1 MKQKHQQ
8 PQTRNPFAIYE
19 KGGRFYIAPGCCY
32 PNELPE
38 FRCANKDWKI
48 LSTFNP
54 NRLKIQS
61 TCGVVMEDDYQSLV
75 KRILNRTY
83 TSL

>member
-1 MKQKHQQ
+1 MKANKQIQK
-8 PQTRNPFAIYE
+8 RNPFSIYE
-19 KGGRFYIAPGCCY
+19 KGGKFYIAPGCCY
-32 PNELPE
+32 PNNSPE

-61 TCGVVMEDDYQSLV
+61 TCGVVMEDEYQSLV
-75 KRILNRTY
+75 KRILNRGY
-83 TSL
+83 VSL

>member
-1 MKQKHQQ
+1 MSKKTQQ
-8 PQTRNPFAIYE
+8 PQNRLPFAIIE
-19 KGGRFYIAPGCCY
+19 SKGHFYIAPGCCY
-32 PNELPE
+32 PDARPE

-48 LSTFNP
+48 LSAFNP

-75 KRILNRTY
+75 KRILNKGY
-83 TSL
+83 VSL

>member
-1 MKQKHQQ
+1 MAKQTHTQH
-8 PQTRNPFAIYE
+8 RLPFAIIE
-19 KGGRFYIAPGCCY
+19 SKGHFYIAPGCCY

-54 NRLKIQS
+54 NRLKIKS
-61 TCGVVMEDDYQSLV
+61 TCGVVMEDEYQSLV
-75 KRILNRTY
+75 KRILNKTY